1 MASRCGFEVYGVCVQ
16 NVLRSETAHLPQF
29 TRESTHFPSLQE
41 AVIPPPIDLAFI
53 CVIILVATTVRSTL
67 GFGEA
72 LIAMPLLAFI
82 VPLRVAAPLVAMIS
96 MTNAILILCREWRHL
111 RIRESAR
118 LVVSAL
124 IGTPVGVWLLTTA
137 DESVVK
143 CLLASVVLAFSGWS
157 LWRPDLLSLKN
168 DRFAPLFGFAGGVL
182 GGAYNTAGPPL
193 VMFGTLRRWPPQE
206 FRANL
211 QSFFLLGGISILSM
225 HWFTGAIT
233 VNVAK
238 LYGMS
243 LPLVF
248 TAALIGRRLTQTVPA
263 ARFTRFVHVGL
274 LGIGTMLLVTV
285 FAK

>member
-1 MASRCGFEVYGVCVQ
+1 MICG
-16 NVLRSETAHLPQF
+16 
-29 TRESTHFPSLQE
+29 
-41 AVIPPPIDLAFI
+41 
-53 CVIILVATTVRSTL
+53 IILVATIVRSTL

-72 LIAMPLLAFI
+72 LIAMPLLAFV

-96 MTNAILILCREWRHL
+96 MTNAILILWREWRHL
-111 RIRESAR
+111 QIRESAR

-124 IGTPVGVWLLTTA
+124 IGTPVGIWVLTTA

-143 CLLASVVLAFSGWS
+143 CLLASVVLVFSGWS
-157 LWRPDLLSLKN
+157 LWRPNLLTLDN
-168 DRFAPLFGFAGGVL
+168 DRYAPAFGFAGGVL

-211 QSFFLLGGISILSM
+211 QSYFLLGGISVLSM
-225 HWFTGAIT
+225 HWFAGSIT
-233 VNVAK
+233 NNVVK

-243 LPLVF
+243 VPLVF
-248 TAALIGRRLTQTVPA
+248 TAALIGRYLTQKVPA
-263 ARFTRFVHVGL
+263 ARFTRFVHIGL

-285 FAK
+285 LAT